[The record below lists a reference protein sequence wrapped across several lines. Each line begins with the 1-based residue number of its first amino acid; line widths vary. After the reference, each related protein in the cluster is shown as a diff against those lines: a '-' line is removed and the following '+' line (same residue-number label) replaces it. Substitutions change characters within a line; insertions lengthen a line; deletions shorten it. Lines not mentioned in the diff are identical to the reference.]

1 MKTIQVSQFKTK
13 CLGLLKEIRETGE
26 PITITLRG
34 QTLAVVQGPGSFH
47 SGQNESVAETLA
59 RLHPLLWAEEEELEI
74 PVRMDRESA
83 RQPFGK
89 D

>member
-26 PITITLRG
+26 PLTITLRG
-34 QTLAVVQGPGSFH
+34 QTLAVVRGPESLP
-47 SGQNESVAETLA
+47 SGQKESVAATLA
-59 RLHPLLWAEEEELEI
+59 RLHPLLLTEEDFEI
-74 PVRMDRESA
+74 PARMDRESA
-83 RQPFGK
+83 RQPLGE